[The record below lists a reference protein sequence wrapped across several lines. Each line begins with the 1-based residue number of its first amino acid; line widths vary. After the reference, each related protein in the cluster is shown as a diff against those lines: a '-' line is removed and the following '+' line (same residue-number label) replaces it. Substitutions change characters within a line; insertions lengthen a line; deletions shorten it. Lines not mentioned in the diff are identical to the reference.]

1 MEINIKPLEIV
12 ADTVKEFLQK
22 VITPTLEETGLLFA
36 DKVKYW
42 RFKNQINVLIKAD
55 EYLKLKGI
63 KTRKVNIKVLAPMLE
78 EISMEE
84 EESMQTRWAALMANT
99 VSEGSSI
106 NTTLYSHIL
115 GQMTSRDAELF
126 DIIAHACTT
135 VRKNEQVSV
144 TVKEYT
150 TIHADQL
157 MHINRDGYVV
167 IDNLLRLRL
176 IKETRPESMDLEFVT
191 LTDLGFRFITACRFQ

>member
-1 MEINIKPLEIV
+1 MEINIKPLEI
-12 ADTVKEFLQK
+12 AANAAKEFLQK
-22 VITPTLEETGLLFA
+22 VITPPLEEIGLLFA

-42 RFKNQINVLIKAD
+42 RLKNQINILIKAED
-55 EYLKLKGI
+55 YLKQKGI
-63 KTRKVNIKVLAPMLE
+63 KTRKVNIKVMAPMLE

-84 EESMQTRWAALMANT
+84 EDSMQTRWAALMANT
-99 VSEGSSI
+99 VSEGSTI

-115 GQMTSRDAELF
+115 GQMTRSDAELF
-126 DIIAHACTT
+126 DIIAYACTT
-135 VRKNEQVSV
+135 VRKNEQISV

-157 MHINRDGYVV
+157 MHINRDAYVV

-176 IKETRPESMDLEFVT
+176 IK
-191 LTDLGFRFITACRFQ
+191 ACRFQ